1 MKKAEG
7 SYRLSQIS
15 TRKTNKGGMETK
27 AHEPFPIIVTEV
39 ISRQTLN
46 T

>member
-7 SYRLSQIS
+7 SYRLSQVS
-15 TRKTNKGGMETK
+15 TRKTNKGGIETK
-27 AHEPFPIIVTEV
+27 GLEPVPIIVTEV